1 MFVDSTGNGTSLH
14 ISPVLVFGSIT
25 FSIFSFFCL
34 VAFNCELFKYLRV
47 FWDLTGDC
55 SSSLDKSVSEKL
67 VGSKLESDSSP
78 SSFSVMYSFSFS

>member
-1 MFVDSTGNGTSLH
+1 MLDGFTKIDVTRFVSFSVSFAKLSFLFSSIGIDFKMFVDSTGNGTSLH

-47 FWDLTGDC
+47 F
-55 SSSLDKSVSEKL
+55 
-67 VGSKLESDSSP
+67 
-78 SSFSVMYSFSFS
+78 